1 MSETRLDTRLG
12 HLPALDGVRGIAIVI
27 VLLYHHSTTWMTGGE
42 LTVSMFFTLSG
53 FLITRL
59 MVGEWDSSGSIS
71 LKRFYERRARRL
83 FPASFIV
90 LLLVA
95 LVWTLFPGSGRRLA
109 VWEWF
114 SGLAYFE
121 NVYLQSAG
129 KDYGGLFG
137 LGNPLQHLWSL
148 SLEEQVYLVFPVLCL
163 VVLRV
168 RARRSATRDEF
179 ARHNAWRLFAVLGV
193 LAAGAIALGAWYRVN
208 PPLWTKIP
216 GFEAKCT
223 GSSCAYYATEVRV
236 GEFLLGAAFGVLW
249 MVWSKAPK
257 ITEFLRGRLASAVS
271 WPILVVA
278 FVTWFTVGWQNEW
291 GHLFFPWAVLVNG
304 LMTLVLIAFAVAGT
318 GMCRFLSWRPIAWLG
333 HVTYTTYLVH
343 WPMFLLW
350 DSWRLDP
357 DLPRVRVPGTSWVT
371 VDHFWMFIAKAGST
385 MIVVVLIYY
394 MVENPVR
401 LRKMWVGSKLFIWLS
416 VLAIAGAA
424 IVIVGVD
431 RRASADDVLSSL
443 DAEALALQNQALAD
457 LADLPADAPERS
469 SVDVELP
476 ARVLMVGDSQSWVL
490 ASGLDEWE
498 IDNGVQ
504 VVPSPGVGCGI
515 GENTPIEY
523 LGIEQN
529 ERAGCTAWR
538 EALPK
543 ISAKLRPNVIV
554 IVGGAADLSN
564 RRIDGS
570 PVWSHIGQPRYDEWL
585 LEQFETFVD
594 DVHVE
599 GARIIW
605 FSSPDIDPR
614 YVAGQTGT
622 PPFDEADPRRTA
634 RYNEL
639 IQMFAER
646 DDRVEFAAFADAV
659 KSHPGGQFESKMRP
673 DGAHID
679 LAHAPEL
686 VDWIDRALRSIMSVA
701 P

>member
-1 MSETRLDTRLG
+1 LDTRLG
-12 HLPALDGVRGIAIVI
+12 HLPALDGLRGIAVVI
-27 VLLYHHSTTWMTGGE
+27 VLMYHHSITWMTGGE

-59 MVGEWDSSGSIS
+59 MVAEWGSSGSIS
-71 LKRFYERRARRL
+71 LRRFYERRARRL

-90 LLLVA
+90 LFLVA

-121 NVYLQSAG
+121 NIYLQAAG

-163 VVLRV
+163 IVLRAQGAV
-168 RARRSATRDEF
+168 SR
-179 ARHNAWRLFAVLGV
+179 NAWRLFFVLAG
-193 LAAGAIALGAWYRVN
+193 LAAGAIALGAWYRVD
-208 PPLWTKIP
+208 PPVWTKIP
-216 GFEAKCT
+216 GLDAQCT

-249 MVWSKAPK
+249 MVWPRVRA
-257 ITEFLRGRLASAVS
+257 ITHFLRGRVAAIVS

-278 FVTWFTVGWQNEW
+278 YIVWFTVGWQNEW

-304 LMTLVLIAFAVAGT
+304 LITLVLIAFAVAGS
-318 GMCRFLSWRPIAWLG
+318 GVCRFLSWRPIAWLG

-357 DLPRVRVPGTSWVT
+357 DLPRLRVPGTNFVT
-371 VDHFWMFIAKAGST
+371 VDHFWMFIGKAGST
-385 MIVVVLIYY
+385 MIVVALIYY
-394 MVENPVR
+394 LVENPVR
-401 LRKMWVGSKLFIWLS
+401 LRRMWVGGRLFVWLA
-416 VLAIAGAA
+416 VLAVVGAA
-424 IVIVGVD
+424 IVVVGID
-431 RRASADDVLSSL
+431 RRASADDVLSQL

-457 LADLPADAPERS
+457 LPDLGSDAPQRS
-469 SVDVELP
+469 VVDPELP
-476 ARVLMVGDSQSWVL
+476 ARILLVGDSQSWVL
-490 ASGLDEWE
+490 ASGLDDWE
-498 IDNGVQ
+498 ADRGVQ

-523 LGIEQN
+523 LGIEQDARPGCSQW
-529 ERAGCTAWR
+529 RAT
-538 EALPK
+538 LPK
-543 ISAKLRPNVIV
+543 ITAKFRPNAIV
-554 IVGGAADLSN
+554 VVGGAADLSN
-564 RRIDGS
+564 RRIGGS
-570 PVWSHIGQPRYDEWL
+570 SSWSHIGQPLYDEWL
-585 LEQFETFVD
+585 LDQFATFID
-594 DVHVE
+594 AIHVE
-599 GARIIW
+599 GARILW

-622 PPFDEADPRRTA
+622 PPFDEANPDRAR

-639 IQMFAER
+639 IE
-646 DDRVEFAAFADAV
+646 EFAAEDPRVVFVDFAAAV
-659 KSHPGGQFESKMRP
+659 NAHPGGQFESKMRP

-686 VDWIDRALRSIMSVA
+686 VEWIDRALRQAMKDEQ
-701 P
+701 

>member
-1 MSETRLDTRLG
+1 
-12 HLPALDGVRGIAIVI
+12 
-27 VLLYHHSTTWMTGGE
+27 MTGGE

-59 MVGEWDSSGSIS
+59 MVAEWDSSGSIS
-71 LKRFYERRARRL
+71 LRRFYERRARRL

-95 LVWTLFPGSGRRLA
+95 IVWTLFPGSGRRLA

-121 NVYLQSAG
+121 NIYLQSAG

-148 SLEEQVYLVFPVLCL
+148 SLEEQVYVVFPILCL
-163 VVLRV
+163 IVLR
-168 RARRSATRDEF
+168 ARGRVSK
-179 ARHNAWRLFAVLGV
+179 NVWRLCGV
-193 LAAGAIALGAWYRVN
+193 LAGLAIGAIALGALYRVD
-208 PPLWTKIP
+208 PPLWTKVP
-216 GFEAKCT
+216 GLDARCA

-249 MVWSKAPK
+249 MVWSRAPV
-257 ITEFLRGRLASAVS
+257 ITQFLRGRMATMFS
-271 WPILVVA
+271 WPLLALAYTV
-278 FVTWFTVGWQNEW
+278 WFTVGWQNEW

-304 LMTLVLIAFAVAGT
+304 LITLVLIAYSVAGS
-318 GMCRFLSWRPIAWLG
+318 GMCRLLSWRPIAWLG

-357 DLPRVRVPGTSWVT
+357 NLPRLRVPGTDWVT
-371 VDHFWMFIAKAGST
+371 VDHFWMFVAKAGST
-385 MIVVVLIYY
+385 MIVVALIYY
-394 MVENPVR
+394 LVENPVR
-401 LRKMWVGSKLFIWLS
+401 LRRMWVGARLFVWLA
-416 VLAIAGAA
+416 VLAVVGAA
-424 IVIVGVD
+424 VVIIGID
-431 RRASADDVLSSL
+431 RRASADDVLSQL
-443 DAEALALQNQALAD
+443 DAEALAMQNQALAE
-457 LADLPADAPERS
+457 LPELGPDAPQRS
-469 SVDVELP
+469 SIDAQLP
-476 ARVLMVGDSQSWVL
+476 ARVMLVGDSQSWVL
-490 ASGLDEWE
+490 ASGLDDWE
-498 IDNGVQ
+498 VDRGVH

-523 LGIEQN
+523 LGIEQD
-529 ERAGCTAWR
+529 ERPGCSQWR
-538 EALPK
+538 ETLPK
-543 ISAKLRPNVIV
+543 ITAKFRPNVIV

-564 RRIDGS
+564 RRLAGS
-570 PVWSHIGQPRYDEWL
+570 NTWSHIGQADYDEWML
-585 LEQFETFVD
+585 DQFAAFVD
-594 DVHVE
+594 AVHVDDT
-599 GARIIW
+599 RILW

-622 PPFDEADPRRTA
+622 PPFDEADPLRTA

-639 IQMFAER
+639 IEQFASG
-646 DDRVEFAAFADAV
+646 DSRVEFVDFAAAV
-659 KSHPGGQFESKMRP
+659 RAHPGGQFESRMRP

-686 VDWIDRALRSIMSVA
+686 IDWIDRALRDAMTSDS
-701 P
+701 

>member
-1 MSETRLDTRLG
+1 MSESRLDTRLG
-12 HLPALDGVRGIAIVI
+12 HLPALDGLRGIAVVI
-27 VLLYHHSTTWMTGGE
+27 VLMYHHSITWMTGGE

-59 MVGEWDSSGSIS
+59 MVAEWDSSGTIS
-71 LKRFYERRARRL
+71 LRRFYERRARRL

-90 LLLVA
+90 LILVA

-121 NVYLQSAG
+121 NIYLQAAG

-148 SLEEQVYLVFPVLCL
+148 SLEEQVYVIFPVLCL
-163 VVLRV
+163 VVLR
-168 RARRSATRDEF
+168 TRGTVSK
-179 ARHNAWRLFAVLGV
+179 NAWRLFVVLAG
-193 LAAGAIALGAWYRVN
+193 LAAGAIALGAWYRIN
-208 PPLWTKIP
+208 PPLWTNIP
-216 GFEAKCT
+216 GLDAECT

-249 MVWSKAPK
+249 MVWSRVPA
-257 ITEFLRGRLASAVS
+257 ITRFLRSRVATVLS
-271 WPILVVA
+271 WPILVFAYIV
-278 FVTWFTVGWQNEW
+278 WFTVGWQNEW

-304 LMTLVLIAFAVAGT
+304 LITLVLIAFAVAGT

-357 DLPRVRVPGTSWVT
+357 NLPRLRVPGTNLVT
-371 VDHFWMFIAKAGST
+371 VDHFWMFGAKAGST
-385 MIVVVLIYY
+385 MIVVALIYY
-394 MVENPVR
+394 LVENPVR
-401 LRKMWVGSKLFIWLS
+401 LRRMWAGARLFVWLA
-416 VLAIAGAA
+416 VLAVIGAA
-424 IVIVGVD
+424 VVVVGID
-431 RRASADDVLSSL
+431 RRASADDVLSQL

-457 LADLPADAPERS
+457 LPDLGPDAPQRS
-469 SVDVELP
+469 TVDPELP
-476 ARVLMVGDSQSWVL
+476 ARVLLVGDSQSWVL

-498 IDNGVQ
+498 VDRGVQ

-515 GENTPIEY
+515 GENTPIVY
-523 LGIEQN
+523 LGIEQD
-529 ERAGCTAWR
+529 ERAGCSQWR
-538 EALPK
+538 ATLPK
-543 ISAKLRPNVIV
+543 IAAKFRPNVIV
-554 IVGGAADLSN
+554 IVGGAADLSD
-564 RRIDGS
+564 RRIGGS
-570 PVWSHIGQPRYDEWL
+570 STWSHIGQPRFDEWL
-585 LEQFETFVD
+585 LDQFATFVD
-594 DVHVE
+594 GIEVE

-622 PPFDEADPRRTA
+622 PPFDEADPDRTR

-639 IQMFAER
+639 IESYAAQ
-646 DDRVEFAAFADAV
+646 DPRVEFVDFATAV
-659 KSHPGGQFESKMRP
+659 RAHPGGQFESDMRP

-686 VDWIDRALRSIMSVA
+686 VEWIDRVLREAMRDA

>member
-1 MSETRLDTRLG
+1 MSEPRLDTRLG
-12 HLPALDGVRGIAIVI
+12 HLSGLDGLRGVAVVI
-27 VLLYHHSTTWMTGGE
+27 VLLYHHSITWMTGGE

-59 MVGEWDSSGSIS
+59 MVGEWESSGSIS

-95 LVWTLFPGSGRRLA
+95 VVWTLFPGSGRRLA

-121 NVYLQSAG
+121 NIYLQSAG

-163 VVLRV
+163 VALRG
-168 RARRSATRDEF
+168 RRRS
-179 ARHNAWRLFAVLGV
+179 RHDVSRHVWRLFVV
-193 LAAGAIALGAWYRVN
+193 LAGLAAAAIALGAWYRVN

-216 GFEAKCT
+216 GLDAKCT

-249 MVWSKAPK
+249 MVWSKAP
-257 ITEFLRGRLASAVS
+257 IVTSFLRGRVASVLS
-271 WPILVVA
+271 WPILLFAYVI
-278 FVTWFTVGWQNEW
+278 WFTVGWQNEW

-304 LMTLVLIAFAVAGT
+304 LMTLVLIAYAVAGT
-318 GMCRFLSWRPIAWLG
+318 GVVRFLSWKPIAWLG

-350 DSWRLDP
+350 DSMRLDP
-357 DLPRVRVPGTSWVT
+357 SLPRLRVLGTPWVT
-371 VDHFWMFIAKAGST
+371 VDHFWMFVAKAGST
-385 MIVVVLIYY
+385 LIIVALIYHL
-394 MVENPVR
+394 VENPVR
-401 LRKMWVGSKLFIWLS
+401 LRKMWTGSKLFIWLG
-416 VLAIAGAA
+416 VLAVCGAVA
-424 IVIVGVD
+424 VVVGID
-431 RRASADDVLSSL
+431 RRASADDVLSRL
-443 DAEALALQNQALAD
+443 DAEALTMQNQALAD
-457 LADLPADAPERS
+457 LADLPVDAPERS
-469 SVDVELP
+469 SVDGALP

-490 ASGLDEWE
+490 ASGLDAWE
-498 IDNGVQ
+498 EEFGVQ
-504 VVPSPGVGCGI
+504 LLPAPGVGCGI
-515 GENTPIEY
+515 GENTPIVY
-523 LGIEQN
+523 LGIEQQ
-529 ERAGCTAWR
+529 ERPGCTPWR
-538 EALPK
+538 AALSP
-543 ISAKLRPNVIV
+543 ISAKYRPNVIV
-554 IVGGAADLSN
+554 VVGGAADLSN

-570 PVWSHIGQPRYDEWL
+570 PTWSHIGQPRYDEWL
-585 LEQFETFVD
+585 LGQFTSFID
-594 DVHVE
+594 AIHVE
-599 GARIIW
+599 GARIVW

-622 PPFDEADPRRTA
+622 PPFDEADPKRTT

-639 IQMFAER
+639 IELFAAR
-646 DDRVEFAAFADAV
+646 DDRVEFADFASAV
-659 KSHPGGQFESKMRP
+659 RGHPGGQFESKMRP

-679 LAHAPEL
+679 LSHAPEL
-686 VDWIDRALRSIMSVA
+686 IEWIDRTLRSIMDGIR
-701 P
+701 

>member
-1 MSETRLDTRLG
+1 MSESRLDTRLG
-12 HLPALDGVRGIAIVI
+12 HLPALDGLRGIAVVI
-27 VLLYHHSTTWMTGGE
+27 VLLYHHSITWMTGGE

-59 MVGEWDSSGSIS
+59 MVAEWDSSGSIS
-71 LKRFYERRARRL
+71 LRRFYERRARRL

-95 LVWTLFPGSGRRLA
+95 IIWTIFPGSGRRLA

-121 NVYLQSAG
+121 NIYLQAAG

-148 SLEEQVYLVFPVLCL
+148 SLEEQVYVVFPVLCL
-163 VVLRV
+163 VVLR
-168 RARRSATRDEF
+168 ARGTVSR
-179 ARHNAWRLFAVLGV
+179 NVWRLFVV
-193 LAAGAIALGAWYRVN
+193 LAGLAVAAIALGAWYRIN
-208 PPLWTKIP
+208 PPVWTKVP
-216 GFEAKCT
+216 GLDAECT

-249 MVWSKAPK
+249 MVWPRVPA
-257 ITEFLRGRLASAVS
+257 ITQFLRSRVATLFS
-271 WPILVVA
+271 WPILVFAYIV
-278 FVTWFTVGWQNEW
+278 WFTVGWQNEW

-304 LMTLVLIAFAVAGT
+304 LITLVLIAFAVAGT

-357 DLPRVRVPGTSWVT
+357 NLPRLRVPGTNLVT
-371 VDHFWMFIAKAGST
+371 VDHFWMFVGKAGST
-385 MIVVVLIYY
+385 MIVVALIYY
-394 MVENPVR
+394 LVENPVR
-401 LRKMWVGSKLFIWLS
+401 LRRMWTGARLFVWLA
-416 VLAIAGAA
+416 VLALVGAGTV
-424 IVIVGVD
+424 VIGID
-431 RRASADDVLSSL
+431 RRASADDVLSRL
-443 DAEALALQNQALAD
+443 DAEALALQNQALEELSD
-457 LADLPADAPERS
+457 LGPDAPQRS
-469 SVDVELP
+469 AIDPELP
-476 ARVLMVGDSQSWVL
+476 ARVMLVGDSQSWVL
-490 ASGLDEWE
+490 ASGLDDWE
-498 IDNGVQ
+498 VDRGVQ

-515 GENTPIEY
+515 GDNTPIEY
-523 LGIEQN
+523 LGIELDA
-529 ERAGCTAWR
+529 RPGCSQWR
-538 EALPK
+538 VTLPK
-543 ISAKLRPNVIV
+543 IAAKFRPNVIV

-564 RRIDGS
+564 RKIGGS
-570 PVWSHIGQPRYDEWL
+570 ATWSHIGQPRYDDWL
-585 LEQFETFVD
+585 LVQFSNFVD
-594 DVHVE
+594 GIDVE
-599 GARIIW
+599 GTRILW

-622 PPFDEADPRRTA
+622 PPFAEADPDRTR

-639 IQMFAER
+639 IEQFAEG
-646 DDRVEFAAFADAV
+646 DSRVEFVDFAAAV
-659 KSHPGGQFESKMRP
+659 RAHPGGQFESKMRP

-686 VDWIDRALRSIMSVA
+686 VEWIDRALRRAMKDES
-701 P
+701 